1 MTLAVWVRR
10 ERWGYRIL
18 KKAHFWIVAALV
30 ATVSAMVAVH
40 WNGMRVVQS
49 KVALLDTV
57 STRQEASSA
66 LLVSLEKYRRQSKGF
81 RTLSSADH
89 TAVKTKL
96 SSSVNDTIAR
106 LEKLAPTE
114 EERKLGA
121 QAIDQ
126 VSQFMVLTAKL
137 EPWLFTKDVFQKPEA
152 VELFEALG
160 GTIAKLRSSADVRA
174 GEIRA
179 QAAQAQPTALK
190 LQALGAVVAVSLVL
204 LLLFRNHFAF
214 ARPIQA
220 LRNRAL
226 ELREGKLVS
235 DSKRALSTSSGVH
248 GEIDTVM
255 GELAHLVDKQRKERE
270 QFITAVASDLRAPLV
285 SLQAGAH
292 LLASVGDQL
301 EEVQRQ
307 QAAQSVRRAI
317 FRLSRSLDDLTDI
330 VDLERT
336 DIRLDEKIVDL
347 RDLVHG
353 VTKMLGSNHEITP
366 STPPVP
372 IWTLIDS
379 QRMERVLVN
388 VISKMMQYLPQGG
401 RIDVSM
407 VRPADGKF
415 RGVEILIQ
423 DGTRLHSS
431 RGIAS
436 GPEQDV
442 LRHWV
447 SENGFGMALAQKI
460 MKSHGGSITASGVVG
475 SSVLFTIR
483 IPQER
488 VASGLVSQPSQ
499 AQQSQQ
505 SHHSHQA
512 ALAHV
517 TSRIK
522 SVSAGQA

>member
-1 MTLAVWVRR
+1 V
-10 ERWGYRIL
+10 IL
-18 KKAHFWIVAALV
+18 KKANLWIVAAL
-30 ATVSAMVAVH
+30 AGTVTAMVAVH
-40 WNGMRVVQS
+40 WNGMRVVQG
-49 KVALLDTV
+49 KVGLLDAL
-57 STRQEASSA
+57 SERLEIASQQMI
-66 LLVSLEKYRRQSKGF
+66 SLERYRRQSKDF
-81 RTLSSADH
+81 RNLTPQEH
-89 TAVKTKL
+89 TAVKSKL
-96 SSSVNDTIAR
+96 SSDLNTAVSK
-106 LEKLAPTE
+106 LEKLSPTD
-114 EERKLGA
+114 EERALGA
-121 QAIDQ
+121 KAIDQ
-126 VSQFMVLTAKL
+126 VAQFMVLTAKL

-152 VELFEALG
+152 VDLFEALG
-160 GTIAKLRSSADVRA
+160 TTVQKMKKSAVARAEGVRK
-174 GEIRA
+174 

-190 LQALGAVVAVSLVL
+190 LQGLGALLVVGLVA

-214 ARPIQA
+214 ARPINA
-220 LRNRAL
+220 LRRRAL
-226 ELREGKLVS
+226 ELREGKLTP
-235 DSKRALSTSSGVH
+235 DHNHALGGIH
-248 GEIDTVM
+248 GEVDAVM
-255 GELAHLVDKQRKERE
+255 SELAQVVDKQRKERA

-301 EEVQRQ
+301 EETQRQ
-307 QAAQSVRRAI
+307 QASQSVRRAV

-353 VTKMLGSNHEITP
+353 VSKMLGSNHEITP

-372 IWTLIDS
+372 IWTLVDP
-379 QRMERVLVN
+379 QHFERVIVN
-388 VISKMMQYLPQGG
+388 VLSKMMQYLPQGG

-407 VRPADGKF
+407 VRPAEGKF

-423 DGTRLHSS
+423 DGQRLHSA
-431 RGIAS
+431 RGISS

-460 MKSHGGSITASGVVG
+460 MKAHGGSITASGVVG

-483 IPQER
+483 VPQER

-499 AQQSQQ
+499 AAAISQVGVDNSAAAQ
-505 SHHSHQA
+505 ARRDMDIQA
-512 ALAHV
+512 AV
-517 TSRIK
+517 TAATNRIK
-522 SVSAGQA
+522 SVSAGQV